1 MCRGLR
7 EPDAEN
13 SVDSTRRNVSYPS
26 TAADVRKDGRIAKA
40 IARQCA
46 TSRTAGSLPYMTTAN
61 TARDMD
67 RIREALGERKI
78 SYLGASYGTYL
89 GAVYTTL
96 FPQRSDRFVL
106 DSSLGPGG
114 YDYTAQRR
122 FGHGLE
128 ERFPDF
134 AKFAAANPQYGLG
147 STPKQIRATFFDLAR
162 RLEKTRCKE
171 STGRGSAV
179 SRSRASTATWAC
191 PPGPSSGRPS
201 TRTSPHRPTRPR
213 RTWTISSPVDARRP
227 HSCVPRPLSEAHRD
241 FRSAHSHP
249 HPGLDHEGRQCGHPT
264 MTAGTNLGPSPLW
277 LMTLAF

>member
-1 MCRGLR
+1 
-7 EPDAEN
+7 
-13 SVDSTRRNVSYPS
+13 VSYPS

-162 RLEKTRCKE
+162 RLEKTPVQGIDGSRFRGLTFE
-171 STGRGSAV
+171 SLYSNVGMPALAKQWKALDTNQPPPGNVHDTTSPAQPKPADERAGRTPASHDRSRRLIVTSALLILTRTQAWIMKDGSA
-179 SRSRASTATWAC
+179 
-191 PPGPSSGRPS
+191 G
-201 TRTSPHRPTRPR
+201 TRR
-213 RTWTISSPVDARRP
+213 RRQEQISAR
-227 HSCVPRPLSEAHRD
+227 
-241 FRSAHSHP
+241 HP
-249 HPGLDHEGRQCGHPT
+249 CG
-264 MTAGTNLGPSPLW
+264 
-277 LMTLAF
+277 